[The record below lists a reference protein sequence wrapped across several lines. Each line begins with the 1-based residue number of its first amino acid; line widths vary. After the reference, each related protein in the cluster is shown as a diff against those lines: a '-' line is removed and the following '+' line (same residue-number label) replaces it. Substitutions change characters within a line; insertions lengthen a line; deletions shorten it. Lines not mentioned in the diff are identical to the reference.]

1 MKNQIS
7 ICSLLVH
14 PMFLVMQS
22 RASISENKYSY
33 YGKDGFT
40 RAFKNW
46 SGCLP
51 SEIWK
56 QRQCRV
62 FSKFNFSITVKGGNS
77 MERKIAEL
85 PEFNFAGVSKRVPMQ
100 FEGVNNEIVKLEQ
113 GITQKQMEELHRLQ
127 NMAPLEIVN
136 VSYHADAY
144 FMKEEGYLTHMIGVL
159 TTEAEAGEGLEI
171 LPMKAGT
178 WTADPA
184 GPARRI
190 NNVSTSI
197 CF

>member
-1 MKNQIS
+1 
-7 ICSLLVH
+7 
-14 PMFLVMQS
+14 
-22 RASISENKYSY
+22 
-33 YGKDGFT
+33 
-40 RAFKNW
+40 
-46 SGCLP
+46 
-51 SEIWK
+51 
-56 QRQCRV
+56 
-62 FSKFNFSITVKGGNS
+62 

-136 VSYHADAY
+136 VSYHADAH

-190 NNVSTSI
+190 NNVSASI